1 MLEASYEALVGSV
14 EDVAGLG
21 RLREFLEHCM
31 FVSLTWLESK
41 GLTTK
46 HMKPEGVGE
55 EVWSELLEDHL
66 RPALKC
72 AVFGTAVAR
81 LKEKGERRLPEEDR
95 ERVRDAFTQL
105 NDADVDKAAVVSA
118 KEAFVCMSDDAVA
131 DSVEVM
137 LQPRMLS
144 ESYKL
149 LVARP
154 YDVAALR
161 SHGSFMGACMR
172 LNVVEHSGDV
182 PSARVWRPKGV
193 SDADWTGL
201 LDDRLGR
208 ALFGRMR
215 ARMVADVEEHF
226 DEALKTLS
234 EENRKRISEAVSKV
248 EDGTV
253 NPDA

>member
-1 MLEASYEALVGSV
+1 M
-14 EDVAGLG
+14 
-21 RLREFLEHCM
+21 
-31 FVSLTWLESK
+31 
-41 GLTTK
+41 
-46 HMKPEGVGE
+46 
-55 EVWSELLEDHL
+55 
-66 RPALKC
+66 
-72 AVFGTAVAR
+72 
-81 LKEKGERRLPEEDR
+81 
-95 ERVRDAFTQL
+95 
-105 NDADVDKAAVVSA
+105 
-118 KEAFVCMSDDAVA
+118 A

-149 LVARP
+149 LVAQP

-253 NPDA
+253 NPDAVLSVKCAFVRIGVSALHVSTPVKDLGSVGPAHDWLVCSRVADRSSGGLISCAAAASCAGRDVQGTGAAKREWGSIEASPELHGKVHVHDA